1 MVLPEREPAALTGT
15 SQAHRANAAALV
27 AAAFLAFQAAPAA
40 AADTVHVR
48 AGAKPGGDGSRAKP
62 LDSLAAVEARSRPGE
77 TIVVLRAASPLDGG
91 IALKRGQ
98 QLIGA
103 GPPVTAAR
111 RRHLAPLITN
121 SSGTRLDGD
130 AVRLANGATVSNL
143 RIVGAS
149 RGAIYG
155 DGVTDV
161 AVERND
167 VSGQNASCTEGFHIP
182 PFVAPTNVP
191 GIGVPIPEGLINGWA
206 AIMLDADSGRGR
218 VLIRRNHVHDAECGD
233 GIDLRI
239 SGDARYRAEIR
250 RNRVEQLREG
260 PDFQSLLAIGLQTHD
275 IARLRADVVGNTQ
288 TALGN
293 GAADSEGVF
302 VNPVDA
308 STLDVTV
315 KRNRYTNP
323 DNLGGFSAN
332 GMEMVSMG
340 DGATGRMVIRDSSFT
355 GSPGDVIEEGGL
367 GTNATLE
374 LRLIDVFVGESAGI
388 GNTGALPFNNGDCVL
403 AGSLGAGNAIRLSL
417 KRTTLANCSNNGLS
431 VGSNVTNGS
440 GPSRA
445 IDVSVEDSTITG
457 NRGANLGIRNF
468 TALDRL
474 AVRIQNTEFSGAH
487 RAGSGFANVEAEDL
501 GTTGSSAIDLGGGPL
516 GSAGG
521 NCITGPGMA
530 ASAVGYTMYAAGNWW
545 GDPGGPRPGSVLGS
559 VAGDPSLGAPPAS
572 C

>member
-1 MVLPEREPAALTGT
+1 MGAP
-15 SQAHRANAAALV
+15 V
-27 AAAFLAFQAAPAA
+27 AAG
-40 AADTVHVR
+40 TVHVR

-62 LDSLAAVEARSRPGE
+62 LDSLAAVESRSRRGE
-77 TIVVLRAASPLDGG
+77 TIVVLRAATPLDGG

-98 QLIGA
+98 HLIGA
-103 GPPVTAAR
+103 GPPVTAKNAR
-111 RRHLAPLITN
+111 RLAPLITN
-121 SSGTRLDGD
+121 TSAARHEGD
-130 AVRLANGATVSNL
+130 AVRLADGATVSNL
-143 RIVGAS
+143 RIAAAF
-149 RGAIYG
+149 RGAVYG
-155 DGVTDV
+155 ENVTEV
-161 AVERND
+161 TVEGND

-182 PFVAPTNVP
+182 PFIAPTNVP
-191 GIGVPIPEGLINGWA
+191 GVGLPISEGLMNGWA
-206 AIMLDADSGRGR
+206 AIMVDADSGRGR

-239 SGDARYRAEIR
+239 SGDARYRAEVR
-250 RNRVEQLREG
+250 RNGVEHLREG
-260 PDFQSLLAIGLQTHD
+260 PDFQSLLAIGLQTRD
-275 IARLRADVVGNTQ
+275 SARLRAALLGNTQ
-288 TALGN
+288 AALGN

-302 VNPVDA
+302 VNPVDG
-308 STLDVTV
+308 STMDVTV
-315 KRNRYTNP
+315 KRNTYTNR
-323 DNLGGFSAN
+323 DHVGGFSAN

-340 DGATGRMVIRDSSFT
+340 DGATGRMVIRDSTFT
-355 GSPGDVIEEGGL
+355 GTPGDVIEEGGL

-374 LRLIDVFVGESAGI
+374 LRLVDVFVGESAGI
-388 GNTGALPFNNGDCVL
+388 GNTGVLPFNNGDCVL
-403 AGSLGAGNAIRLSL
+403 AGSLGAGNTIRLSL

-440 GPSRA
+440 GPSRE
-445 IDVSVEDSTITG
+445 IDVSVSDSTITG

-474 AVRIQNTEFSGAH
+474 AVRVQNTEFSGAH
-487 RAGSGFANVEAEDL
+487 RGGSGFANVEAEDL

-530 ASAVGYTMYAAGNWW
+530 ASAIGYTMYAAGNWW
-545 GDPGGPRPGSVLGS
+545 GDPAGPRPGSVLGS

>member
-1 MVLPEREPAALTGT
+1 M
-15 SQAHRANAAALV
+15 AAALL
-27 AAAFLAFQAAPAA
+27 ACPAAFADAAQ
-40 AADTVHVR
+40 TLHVR
-48 AGAKPGGDGSRAKP
+48 AGATPGGDGSRAHP
-62 LDSLAAVEARSRPGE
+62 LDSLATVEARSRPGAR
-77 TIVVLRAASPLDGG
+77 IVVLRASTPLDGG

-98 QLIGA
+98 RLIGA
-103 GPPVTAAR
+103 GRSVTSPKERPV
-111 RRHLAPLITN
+111 APLITN
-121 SSGTRLDGD
+121 SSAARLDGD
-130 AVRLANGATVSNL
+130 AVRLADGATVSNL
-143 RIVGAS
+143 RIVGAA

-161 AVERND
+161 TVEGND
-167 VSGQNASCTEGFHIP
+167 VSGQNASCTEGFLIP

-191 GIGVPIPEGLINGWA
+191 GVGLPISEGLMNGWA
-206 AIMLDADSGRGR
+206 GIMVDADSGRGR
-218 VLIRRNHVHDAECGD
+218 VVIRRNHVHDAECGD

-250 RNRVEQLREG
+250 RNDVEHLREG
-260 PDFQSLLAIGLQTHD
+260 PDFQSILAIGLQTHD
-275 IARLRADVVGNTQ
+275 SARLRANVIGNTQ

-315 KRNRYTNP
+315 KRNIYTNP
-323 DNLGGFSAN
+323 GNIGGFSAN

-374 LRLIDVFVGESAGI
+374 LRLIDVFVGESAGL

-403 AGSLGAGNAIRLSL
+403 AGSLGAGNTIRLSL

-440 GPSRA
+440 GPSRE
-445 IDVSVEDSTITG
+445 IDVTVEDSEITG

-474 AVRIQNTEFSGAH
+474 AVRIENTEFSDAN
-487 RAGSGFANVEAEDL
+487 RSGSGFANVEAENL

-516 GSAGG
+516 GSPGG
-521 NCITGPGMA
+521 NCITGAGMA
-530 ASAVGYTMYAAGNWW
+530 ASAIGYTLHAAGNWW
-545 GDPGGPRPGSVLGS
+545 GSPDGPAPGTVLGS
-559 VAGDPSLGAPPAS
+559 VPTAPFLATPPAG